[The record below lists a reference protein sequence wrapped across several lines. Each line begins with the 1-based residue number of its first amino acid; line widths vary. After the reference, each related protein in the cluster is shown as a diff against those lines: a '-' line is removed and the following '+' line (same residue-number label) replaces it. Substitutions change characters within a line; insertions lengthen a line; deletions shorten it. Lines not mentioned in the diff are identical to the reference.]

1 MFIPLVYVGKTI
13 GGNILSANPKYDL
26 SSILAAA
33 ECTLHIVSNG
43 NARISGLY
51 LQMLHLYNFL

>member
-1 MFIPLVYVGKTI
+1 MLQFCLCWNFKTI

-33 ECTLHIVSNG
+33 ECTLHIVSKG
-43 NARISGLY
+43 NVSVFGLY
-51 LQMLHLYNFL
+51 L